1 MMNDEIKIQAQV
13 GSQETCQF
21 TVDRPVYENGA
32 VFFASKEKAAGSPL
46 VEKLF
51 ELPNVSSVLVHENIV
66 KVSKSD
72 RDDWMSLA
80 KQIGAVIREQLKS
93 GIPAIS
99 PDVEKNLPSEEEIRN
114 KVKELID
121 TQINPAVAS
130 HGGFVDLI
138 DVKKNNVYLQ
148 LGGGCQGC
156 GMANV
161 TLRQGIEKMIR
172 QYIPQ
177 VGNIL
182 DVTDHASGTNPYYAA
197 SQK

>member
-1 MMNDEIKIQAQV
+1 MTEEIKIQAQIIT
-13 GSQETCQF
+13 QETCQF

-32 VFFASKEKAAGSPL
+32 VFFASKKEAKGSPL
-46 VEKLF
+46 AEKLF
-51 ELPNVSSVLVHENIV
+51 NLPDIVSVLVHDNIV
-66 KVSKSD
+66 KVTKASHDEWLPIAKEIGGIIRRQLQSGEPGISKD
-72 RDDWMSLA
+72 L
-80 KQIGAVIREQLKS
+80 
-93 GIPAIS
+93 
-99 PDVEKNLPSEEEIRN
+99 EKNLPSEEEIRS

-130 HGGFVDLI
+130 HGGFVKLI

-161 TLRQGIEKMIR
+161 TLRQGIERMIR
-172 QYIPQ
+172 QFVPQ

-182 DVTDHASGTNPYYAA
+182 DVTDHASGTNPYYAP
-197 SQK
+197 SHR